1 MKTEEAFAEIY
12 TNFKLHFYRA
22 IFGNFEN
29 REATLTTVE
38 SFCMEVIHA
47 MKNPTINEFS
57 RFIQISSPNA
67 AYKVNNLIKKGYL
80 RKIQSTKDRR
90 EYYLQVTQKYIDYYN
105 VSTSYV
111 DSVLKRVEERMSDE
125 EWKEFGHICELI
137 SEEQMRD
144 VPQYKA
150 DRNIPMPKEEN

>member
-1 MKTEEAFAEIY
+1 MDATEERFAEIY
-12 TNFKLHFYRA
+12 TNFKLHFYRS

-38 SFCMEVIHA
+38 SFCMEVIYA

-67 AYKVNNLIKKGYL
+67 AYKVNNLIRKGYL

-90 EYYLQVTQKYIDYYN
+90 EFYLQVTQKYLDYYN
-105 VSTSYV
+105 VSTNYV
-111 DSVLKRVEERMSDE
+111 DTVLKRVKENMTVK
-125 EWKEFGHICELI
+125 EWNEFGKICELI
-137 SEEQMRD
+137 SKEQMKD
-144 VPQYKA
+144 VPRYKS
-150 DRNIPMPKEEN
+150 DRELPETEE